1 MTAALTPIAA
11 ISIRTGGAGR
21 RRGGAAGRTVGPVV
35 AVASGTATC
44 AGAPPPAR
52 AVASHTVAAAMSAS
66 PSSAR
71 FTRPPCGIAA
81 RRATAPGDQAI
92 GAAD

>member
-1 MTAALTPIAA
+1 MTAALTPIAP
-11 ISIRTGGAGR
+11 ISIRTGGVAR
-21 RRGGAAGRTVGPVV
+21 RRGGAAGRTVGPAV
-35 AVASGTATC
+35 AVASGTAIC

-52 AVASHTVAAAMSAS
+52 GVASHTVAAAMSPR

-71 FTRPPCGIAA
+71 FTRPPCAIAMQQ
-81 RRATAPGDQAI
+81 ATAPGDQAI